1 MKKNFGVTSKGQ
13 CMVICTGHY
22 SVDEGLAT
30 QITLP
35 NGKFMYTGIASV
47 AEVMAKEKGW
57 ECKTVRYFGACDDL
71 SINDRAHIGFPIQVD
86 EVSVADFLEKIAT
99 EDECINCGI

>member
-1 MKKNFGVTSKGQ
+1 MKKNFGVTPKGQ
-13 CMVICTGHY
+13 RMVICTGHY
-22 SVDEGLAT
+22 DVDEGLAT

-35 NGKFMYTGIASV
+35 NGKFMYTSVVSATEVIAR
-47 AEVMAKEKGW
+47 KKGW
-57 ECKTVRYFGACDDL
+57 ECKTVRYFGACIDS
-71 SINDRAHIGFPIQVD
+71 SINDRAHYGFPIQID